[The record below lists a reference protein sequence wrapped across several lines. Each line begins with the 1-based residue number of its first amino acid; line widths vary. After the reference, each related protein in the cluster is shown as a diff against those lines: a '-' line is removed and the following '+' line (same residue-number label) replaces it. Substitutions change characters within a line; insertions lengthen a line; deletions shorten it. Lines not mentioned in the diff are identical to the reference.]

1 MSQMYNQVLSHLKS
15 PEYLLEQQK
24 LYQDRKAHKMRRE
37 QMGLLTGGLAAS
49 APIMGQP
56 LPDYSSLSLASVP
69 SQYADELSQMM
80 APKPSFLSGVGSSIA
95 NTARDARSSLSKT
108 SDRFLSDPSAATRL
122 SSLGAALLTGPQR
135 TPVSFGAS
143 LAQGIKAGNI
153 AAQEEAARKRKL
165 LIEELKAK
173 KNVGSLAGQKTSPK
187 TYLTVDDDGNKK
199 IIETYFDKITGVRR
213 VSGTNEPVPSGS
225 LELSSTDS
233 PDISYLS
240 KLESSV
246 YEDESRLKALDSY
259 LNDVEGSAQGINNLI
274 DRASTKIKTL
284 IDDGELT
291 EAELKTARGQAKL
304 QGLLGNF
311 RIDIVGVGVMT
322 EQDALR
328 ILAALGGDF
337 NAFQNK
343 QVTKDLIL
351 ELRKKT
357 SSRYKREAEKFN
369 RALKGLP
376 DVSFAKEIYR
386 PIELYNN
393 TTGGDTDGD
402 TGNGRER
409 TVEDILNDPRYKN

>member
-1 MSQMYNQVLSHLKS
+1 MSQMYNQARPLLSS
-15 PEYLLEQQK
+15 PEFQRRQQ
-24 LYQDRKAHKMRRE
+24 QRRE
-37 QMGLLTGGLAAS
+37 AKNANIMQRQQMGLLSGGLAAN

-80 APKPSFLSGVGSSIA
+80 APKPSFVSRVGSSIA
-95 NTARDARSSLSKT
+95 DTARDARSSLSKT

-135 TPVSFGAS
+135 TPVSLGSS
-143 LAQGIKAGNI
+143 LARGLLAGNV

-173 KNVGSLAGQKTSPK
+173 KNVGSLAAQKTSPK
-187 TYLTVDDDGNKK
+187 TYLTVGDDGNKQ

-213 VSGTNEPVPSGS
+213 VSGTDEPVPAGS
-225 LELSSTDS
+225 LELSATDS
-233 PDISYLS
+233 PDISYLN
-240 KLESSV
+240 KIESSV
-246 YEDESRLKALDSY
+246 YEDESRLRALDSY

-274 DRASTKIKTL
+274 DRASIKIKTL

-311 RIDIVGVGVMT
+311 RIDIVGGGVMT

-337 NAFQNK
+337 DAFQNK

-351 ELRKKT
+351 EIRKKT
-357 SSRYKREAEKFN
+357 SARYKREAEKFN

-376 DVSFAKEIYR
+376 DVSFGKEIYK
-386 PIELYNN
+386 PIELYNSPV
-393 TTGGDTDGD
+393 DGD

-409 TVEDILNDPRYKN
+409 TVEDILNDPKYKK